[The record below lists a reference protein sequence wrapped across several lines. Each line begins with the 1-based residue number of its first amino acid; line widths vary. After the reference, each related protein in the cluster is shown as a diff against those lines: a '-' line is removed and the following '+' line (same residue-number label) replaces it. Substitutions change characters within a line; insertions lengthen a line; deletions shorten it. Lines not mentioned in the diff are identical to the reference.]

1 MKKKPFSFFLELLFV
16 LFFFLITSTILI
28 EIYAKM
34 MQVSKEDTY
43 RQEAMIIAQNEI
55 ETHTRVGDYTR
66 KMNDTDYDIKIKR
79 INDNEFRIQIYV
91 KETKVLDYDYY
102 QEGTSNE
109 TVKNRIRC
117 RYNAKYICRCMYV
130 CFSVVFSKQSL
141 SNA

>member
-1 MKKKPFSFFLELLFV
+1 MKKRPFSFFLELLFV

-34 MQVSKEDTY
+34 MQVSKDTY

-66 KMNDTDYDIKIKR
+66 KMNDTVYDIKIKR

-91 KETKVLDYDYY
+91 KETKVLDYHYY
-102 QEGTSNE
+102 QEGNI
-109 TVKNRIRC
+109 K
-117 RYNAKYICRCMYV
+117 
-130 CFSVVFSKQSL
+130 
-141 SNA
+141 

>member
-1 MKKKPFSFFLELLFV
+1 MKKRPFSFFLELLFV

-55 ETHTRVGDYTR
+55 ETPLPFETGGGLMDARVGDYTR
-66 KMNDTDYDIKIKR
+66 KMNDTVYDIKIKR

-91 KETKVLDYDYY
+91 KETKVLDYHYY
-102 QEGTSNE
+102 QEGNI
-109 TVKNRIRC
+109 K
-117 RYNAKYICRCMYV
+117 
-130 CFSVVFSKQSL
+130 
-141 SNA
+141 

>member
-1 MKKKPFSFFLELLFV
+1 MTKKPFSFFLELLFV

-79 INDNEFRIQIYV
+79 VKENEFRIQAYV
-91 KETKVLDYDYY
+91 KETKILDYHYY
-102 QEGTSNE
+102 QEENHG
-109 TVKNRIRC
+109 
-117 RYNAKYICRCMYV
+117 
-130 CFSVVFSKQSL
+130 
-141 SNA
+141 

>member
-43 RQEAMIIAQNEI
+43 RQNEI

-66 KMNDTDYDIKIKR
+66 KMNDTVYDIKIKR

-91 KETKVLDYDYY
+91 KEIKVLDYHYY
-102 QEGTSNE
+102 QEGNI
-109 TVKNRIRC
+109 K
-117 RYNAKYICRCMYV
+117 
-130 CFSVVFSKQSL
+130 
-141 SNA
+141 

>member
-55 ETHTRVGDYTR
+55 
-66 KMNDTDYDIKIKR
+66 
-79 INDNEFRIQIYV
+79 RIQIYV
-91 KETKVLDYDYY
+91 KEIKVLDYHYY
-102 QEGTSNE
+102 QEGNI
-109 TVKNRIRC
+109 K
-117 RYNAKYICRCMYV
+117 
-130 CFSVVFSKQSL
+130 
-141 SNA
+141 

>member
-1 MKKKPFSFFLELLFV
+1 MTNKPFSFFLELLFV

-79 INDNEFRIQIYV
+79 VKENEFRIQVYV
-91 KETKVLDYDYY
+91 KETKILDYHYY
-102 QEGTSNE
+102 QEENHG
-109 TVKNRIRC
+109 
-117 RYNAKYICRCMYV
+117 
-130 CFSVVFSKQSL
+130 
-141 SNA
+141 

>member
-79 INDNEFRIQIYV
+79 VKENEFRIQVYV
-91 KETKVLDYDYY
+91 KETKILDYHYY
-102 QEGTSNE
+102 QEENHG
-109 TVKNRIRC
+109 
-117 RYNAKYICRCMYV
+117 
-130 CFSVVFSKQSL
+130 
-141 SNA
+141 